1 MAEHDPPAA
10 RVEVS
15 GRPGRRRKARKG
27 KSRSSGPDTAKAKAR
42 PPGSAA
48 EAGGAPREEK
58 NSDAP
63 SSPRQ
68 SPSRPG
74 RPRQKKPRKAPP
86 RQAKRTRAPNSG
98 TGAGKAAATPQAD
111 SVAETK
117 AVASRL
123 VSVAGTE
130 MAGGLPSRSSY
141 RQSYAAIDLGTN
153 NCRLLIARPSG
164 ENFTVIDAFSRVVR
178 LGEGL
183 AQSGRLSDAA
193 MERTLAAL
201 RVCADKLMRRN
212 VYLARSVATEACRR
226 AENGPEFIER
236 VREET
241 GIALDI
247 ISAREE
253 ARLAVLGCHVLLEDG
268 VGPAMIFDIGGGS
281 TELVLIESTDTVPR
295 ILDWQSVPWGVVSL
309 TESCGPEGK
318 TLEER
323 LERYRIMHGLVSD
336 SFADFAKR
344 VAPARESAGQTGPLR
359 LLGTSGTVTTLAS
372 LHLELPQYDR
382 RMVDGLIVP
391 AESMRGISARLSSMS
406 IEERREVNCIGRE
419 RADLVVA
426 GCAIL
431 ESILDLWPAARLGVA
446 DRGIREG
453 ILRSLIASHSSGK
466 PFTGGRN
473 PALAGQHHQLENR
486 P

>member
-10 RVEVS
+10 AVPTATGDVP
-15 GRPGRRRKARKG
+15 GRQGRRRKGRKG
-27 KSRSSGPDTAKAKAR
+27 KSGPPSAGTAKAKVH
-42 PPGSAA
+42 PPK
-48 EAGGAPREEK
+48 GGRAQGPGTAPGDDG
-58 NSDAP
+58 N
-63 SSPRQ
+63 
-68 SPSRPG
+68 
-74 RPRQKKPRKAPP
+74 
-86 RQAKRTRAPNSG
+86 
-98 TGAGKAAATPQAD
+98 
-111 SVAETK
+111 
-117 AVASRL
+117 
-123 VSVAGTE
+123 
-130 MAGGLPSRSSY
+130 GGLSALTSHGPTRQVQP

-212 VYLARSVATEACRR
+212 VFLARSVATEACRR

-236 VREET
+236 VRRET
-241 GIALDI
+241 GVVLDI

-253 ARLAVLGCHVLLEDG
+253 ARLAVLGCHVLLEQG
-268 VGPAMIFDIGGGS
+268 LGPAMIFDIGGGS
-281 TELVLIESTDTVPR
+281 TELVLIESTGTVPR

-309 TESCGPEGK
+309 TESCGPEGG
-318 TLEER
+318 TQAER
-323 LERYRIMHGLVSD
+323 QERYRHMHGLVSE
-336 SFADFAKR
+336 SFAAFSKR
-344 VAPARESAGQTGPLR
+344 VSTARESAGQAGPLR

-391 AESMRGISARLSSMS
+391 ADSMRAISTRLSSMA
-406 IEERREVNCIGRE
+406 IEERRELNCIGRE

-431 ESILDLWPAARLGVA
+431 EAILDLWPAARLGVA

-453 ILRSLIASHSSGK
+453 ILRSLIATHGHGSGHYARVAGDTVR
-466 PFTGGRN
+466 PMM
-473 PALAGQHHQLENR
+473 ALR
-486 P
+486 